1 MSTALGNE
9 TGSRLAVPVAVV
21 GTGMYLPE
29 TTVTNQQLAE
39 TLDTSDEW
47 IVSRIGIR
55 ERRVLEPEL
64 ATSDMCLVAARR
76 ALDAAGL
83 SARHVD
89 VIIIATYTYD
99 QPLPSTALIVK
110 DALDA
115 HRALALDVN
124 QAACANGVQAVL
136 LAAHLLQ
143 SSAAGQVALVIAADC
158 ASRLTDPRERTT
170 RVIFGDA
177 AGALVLTRSPTAG
190 AGLLGWDFGSE
201 LSYGVQVQA
210 GGSRLPTGPRTYADR
225 LHYLKMNGREVWN
238 TATRCLPDSIVTA
251 VEHAGLAMGDVT
263 HFFLH
268 QANLHLLSAV
278 RDKLGIP
285 AERAPITV
293 DRLGNTGS
301 AGVFTALHE
310 SFDRGLVRPGDTYV
324 MSAIGAGFQW
334 GSLCLRHA

>member
-1 MSTALGNE
+1 MSTPPGHE
-9 TGSRLAVPVAVV
+9 TGSRLAVPVAVA

-29 TTVTNQQLAE
+29 TTVTNRQLAE

-55 ERRVLEPEL
+55 ERRVLAPEL
-64 ATSDMCLVAARR
+64 ATSDMCVAAARR

-83 SARHVD
+83 SARQVD
-89 VIIIATYTYD
+89 IIIIATYTYD

-115 HRALALDVN
+115 DRALTLDVN
-124 QAACANGVQAVL
+124 QAACANGMQAVL

-143 SSAAGQVALVIAADC
+143 SSAGQVALVIAADC
-158 ASRLTDPRERTT
+158 ASRLTDPQERTT

-177 AGALVLTRSPTAG
+177 AGALVLTRSPTPG

-201 LSYGVQVQA
+201 LSYGVQIQA
-210 GGSRLPTGPRTYADR
+210 GGSRLPTGPRTYGDR

-238 TATRCLPDSIVTA
+238 TATRCLPDSIATA
-251 VEHAGLAMGDVT
+251 VEHAGLAVGDVT

-268 QANLHLLSAV
+268 QANLHLLGAV

-285 AERAPITV
+285 AERAPVTV
-293 DRLGNTGS
+293 DRLGITGS

-324 MSAIGAGFQW
+324 LSAIGAGFQW

>member
-9 TGSRLAVPVAVV
+9 TGSRLAVPVAVA

-29 TTVTNQQLAE
+29 TTVTNQQLAQ

-64 ATSDMCLVAARR
+64 ATSDMCVAAARR

-83 SARHVD
+83 SARQVD
-89 VIIIATYTYD
+89 VVIVATYTYD

-110 DALDA
+110 DALEA

-143 SSAAGQVALVIAADC
+143 SSAGQVALVIAADC
-158 ASRLTDPRERTT
+158 ASRLTDPQERTT

-177 AGALVLTRSPTAG
+177 AGALVLTRSPTPG

-201 LSYGVQVQA
+201 LSYGVQIEA

-251 VEHAGLAMGDVT
+251 VEHAGLALGDVT

-268 QANLHLLSAV
+268 QANLHLLGAV
-278 RDKLGIP
+278 REKLGIP
-285 AERAPITV
+285 AARAPVTV

-310 SFDRGLVRPGDTYV
+310 SFDQGLVRPGDTYV
-324 MSAIGAGFQW
+324 LSAIGAGFQW